1 MMSSFPDHEENI
13 LKLEAMGFK
22 TDALDENGD
31 VTMESWGYDEL
42 VYVMR
47 DIINELQK
55 QDFIKTNGT

>member
-1 MMSSFPDHEENI
+1 MSSFPDHEENI